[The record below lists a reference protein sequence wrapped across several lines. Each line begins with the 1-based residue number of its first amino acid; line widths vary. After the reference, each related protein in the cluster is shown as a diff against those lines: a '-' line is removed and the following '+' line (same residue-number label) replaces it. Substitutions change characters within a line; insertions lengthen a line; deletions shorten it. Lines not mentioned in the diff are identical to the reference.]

1 MKIVIIGAGEHARE
15 VAEIF
20 CHQGQVE
27 PGITVI
33 GFIDEDAHSCGEI
46 HDGVPVLGDW
56 SWFDRVD
63 RNRTRVISAVGSP
76 DACRH
81 LVRKARQLGLS
92 FVSAI
97 SPLAHVSPLAHLGEG
112 VTLFPNVIVNTG
124 ARIGDHCILNVG
136 VTVSH
141 DATVG
146 EYTNVNPGA
155 RIAGN
160 VTIGAGC
167 YIGMG
172 ADIIHQVS
180 VGADTIVGAGAA
192 VVRDLEANVTAVG
205 VPARVI
211 KWRQQKEHVD
221 DELSIS
227 DPR

>member
-1 MKIVIIGAGEHARE
+1 MKIVIIGAGGHARE
-15 VAEIF
+15 VAEILR
-20 CHQGQVE
+20 HQGQVE
-27 PGITVI
+27 PGISVI
-33 GFIDEDAHSCGEI
+33 GFIDENTQSCGEM

-56 SWFDRVD
+56 SWFDEVD
-63 RNRTRVISAVGSP
+63 RNHIRVISAVGSP

-81 LVRKARQLGLS
+81 LVWRARELGLA
-92 FVSAI
+92 FASAI
-97 SPLAHVSPLAHLGEG
+97 SPLAHVSPRAHLGEG
-112 VTLFPNVIVNTG
+112 VTLFPNVTVNTG
-124 ARIGDHCILNVG
+124 AYIGDHCILNVG
-136 VTVSH
+136 ATVSH
-141 DATVG
+141 DAKVG

-192 VVRDLEANVTAVG
+192 VVRDLGANVTAVG

-211 KWRQQKEHVD
+211 KWKEQKERVD